1 MVLPR
6 LVEAQNPRG
15 MSDPTGNLEPDVP
28 DGSAESDE
36 PAVSLDRLAGLF
48 PHDAQPAC
56 PRCQT
61 DLSHVAPAARFC
73 PRCGLNLC
81 PPSGVP
87 PVPVVPLLP
96 SEELARTA
104 RSRVEDWMRLR
115 DRLDGAPAVVA
126 PTPPMSAESRSLI
139 VLGYSNAMYRLGWR
153 YETGNGTG
161 RNADEAVRCYFKAAK
176 LGNPAALARLAP
188 RCADDPAPPPPLPTT
203 AADDGSE
210 PSGSDAASSA

>member
-1 MVLPR
+1 
-6 LVEAQNPRG
+6 
-15 MSDPTGNLEPDVP
+15 MSDPTGNLEPDLA
-28 DGSAESDE
+28 DGPADADE
-36 PAVSLDRLAGLF
+36 AAVSLDLIAGLL
-48 PHDAQPAC
+48 PSEAQPAC

-61 DLSHVAPAARFC
+61 DLSRLTASARFC

-96 SEELARTA
+96 SEEVALMA
-104 RSRVEDWMRLR
+104 RSRVENWVRLR
-115 DRLDGAPAVVA
+115 ERLDEAPAVI
-126 PTPPMSAESRSLI
+126 TPISAESRSLI

-161 RNADEAVRCYFKAAK
+161 RNPDEAVRCYFKAAK

-188 RCADDPAPPPPLPTT
+188 KCAPDEPSPPPLPPQ
-203 AADDGSE
+203 A
-210 PSGSDAASSA
+210 